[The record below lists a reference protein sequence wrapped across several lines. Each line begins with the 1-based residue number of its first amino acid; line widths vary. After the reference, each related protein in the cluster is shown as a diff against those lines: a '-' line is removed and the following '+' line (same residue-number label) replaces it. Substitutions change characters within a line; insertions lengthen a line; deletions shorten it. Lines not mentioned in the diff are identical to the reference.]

1 MYLIIT
7 YFPSLHLLGG
17 IACLPCT
24 CVTVC
29 SPLVVSN
36 RIAVYATTI
45 PNQIWKSFI
54 HSFIRIDHRVQAVVF
69 SPCRWFL
76 YRTVPAYLLN
86 AEYPSPIQPNPTQP
100 DPAQPQNLA
109 LKRTPPHLT
118 PFVCPMQVSRLSV
131 SCLSTSYDIVA
142 SRRRSFTNQ
151 VQNSMD
157 ACTPQSLQWSCS
169 PGTQG

>member
-29 SPLVVSN
+29 STLVVSN

-45 PNQIWKSFI
+45 PNQIWKSFIHSFI

-76 YRTVPAYLLN
+76 YRTVPPYLLN
-86 AEYPSPIQPNPTQP
+86 AENPSPDQPNPTRPSSAPKPRSQTHSLP
-100 DPAQPQNLA
+100 SHSL
-109 LKRTPPHLT
+109 
-118 PFVCPMQVSRLSV
+118 
-131 SCLSTSYDIVA
+131 CLSNA
-142 SRRRSFTNQ
+142 SKPSVCQLPVYQLRYSSQ
-151 VQNSMD
+151 
-157 ACTPQSLQWSCS
+157 PPPLIYQSSAKQHGCMHAPKLAVEL
-169 PGTQG
+169 